1 MHWSR
6 DLQTAPKRNPCA
18 ESSFFQFITC
28 RGVFALTQLSMISL
42 PDTYV
47 HQNYCFSHMSRG
59 TVSCHHPISFLSC
72 LRKSVF
78 FSGAIRNG
86 LKVHPDGSHIIY
98 SVGSSLVIEDASTS
112 RQEVLQGHTD
122 FITCI
127 AVANGS
133 GELLASGQT
142 MQMGFKVYWRKLLH
156 EIILGVHRKK

>member
-1 MHWSR
+1 M
-6 DLQTAPKRNPCA
+6 
-18 ESSFFQFITC
+18 SSFFQFITC
-28 RGVFALTQLSMISL
+28 RGVFALAQLSMISL

-47 HQNYCFSHMSRG
+47 HQSILLFSHVQRNNFMPAPDF
-59 TVSCHHPISFLSC
+59 TFVMFAKEC
-72 LRKSVF
+72 F

-98 SVGSSLVIEDASTS
+98 SVGSSLVIEDASTN

-127 AVANGS
+127 AVANGN

-142 MQMGFKVYWRKLLH
+142 MQMGFKVYWGNFYTRRK
-156 EIILGVHRKK
+156 IILIIEGKSFPFDH